1 MKIGFLIFRGI
12 GMFRF
17 YLISFFKRKKLSYK
31 GLKHFAGR
39 GAKLKVNDGGKIS
52 IGRSIY
58 LSDGSILGAH
68 LNGHLL
74 IGNNNFFNTNT
85 SVICLDSIVIG
96 NNNLFAQNVVIVDHN
111 HSYDNPTVPICKQG
125 YKTKK
130 VSIGS
135 NCWICANTVIC
146 AGTCIGDNII
156 ISANS
161 VVKGSLMEP
170 GIYAGSPAKLVKR
183 LEIFNEKNINNC

>member
-85 SVICLDSIVIG
+85 CPCISSDKCGAATLIKNNFNGLVVNIAEEYNNHFEKVVEFIRKLDKEKREVVQQKANEYKEILAWKSV
-96 NNNLFAQNVVIVDHN
+96 A
-111 HSYDNPTVPICKQG
+111 
-125 YKTKK
+125 KK
-130 VSIGS
+130 
-135 NCWICANTVIC
+135 
-146 AGTCIGDNII
+146 
-156 ISANS
+156 
-161 VVKGSLMEP
+161 
-170 GIYAGSPAKLVKR
+170 YAE
-183 LEIFNEKNINNC
+183 LE

>member
-74 IGNNNFFNTNT
+74 
-85 SVICLDSIVIG
+85 IG

-170 GIYAGSPAKLVKR
+170 GIYAGSPAKFVKR